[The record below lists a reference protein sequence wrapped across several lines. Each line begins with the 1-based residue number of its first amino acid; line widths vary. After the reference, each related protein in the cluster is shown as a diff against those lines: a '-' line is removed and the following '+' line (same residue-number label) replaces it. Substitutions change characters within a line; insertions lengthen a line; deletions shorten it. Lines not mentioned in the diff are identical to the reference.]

1 MATLAAVTG
10 FRLPDNAAEDSFN
23 LLPALLEQNSKPIRQ
38 DVIHHSNDG
47 VFSLRRGQWKL
58 EEGLGS
64 GGFSP
69 PAAVEPAPGGPK
81 GQLYDLAK
89 DPGELNNLYQKR
101 PDIVDSMS
109 TLLEKYKTQ
118 GHTRPL

>member
-1 MATLAAVTG
+1 MSTLAAVTG
-10 FRLPDNAAEDSFN
+10 YRLPDTAAEDSFN
-23 LLPALLEQNSKPIRQ
+23 LLPAMLEQNTKPIRQ

-47 VFSLRRGQWKL
+47 VFSLRRGQYKL

-69 PAAVEPAPGGPK
+69 PNKVEPAPGGPK

-89 DPGELNNLYQKR
+89 DPEELNNLYQRR
-101 PDIVDSMS
+101 PDIVDTMS

-118 GHTRPL
+118 GHTRPM